1 MAPCEYPWIHRQR
14 GWFQPSGKYDNAK
27 QNFGVSSL
35 IHPLLPAFLDFQPD
49 ATAGRPVTPPDSAFE
64 SRDVT
69 GTPPPKK
76 AAVDPPSADHGLLLR
91 AFRVLIVHKSGQ
103 TSAAGSSAGGG
114 TSGGG
119 SEASGSG
126 TVGSDGRPAGSKTPS
141 GRGGARASASKKGF
155 KKQKKLTQE
164 VPSPPPPPQLSL
176 PQAQQAASAVVTAG
190 LEKMTMVQLLHA
202 AFVQF
207 RDDPAEQE
215 QQAATPPPQTVQR
228 WKRRRRRTCRP
239 PPHATDPP
247 RPAAGNALLWPG
259 MTVSQMLDLVRR
271 VTNGSCNSP
280 SRQPARRRSRGPS
293 RSGCTTTKVTAF
305 MF

>member
-1 MAPCEYPWIHRQR
+1 MEPCEYPWIHRQR
-14 GWFQPSGKYDNAK
+14 GWFQPSGEYDNAK

-35 IHPLLPAFLDFQPD
+35 IHPQLPHFLNFQSD
-49 ATAGRPVTPPDSAFE
+49 TTVTRPVTPPDSAFE
-64 SRDVT
+64 SRDGT

-91 AFRVLIVHKSGQ
+91 AFRVLIGHKSGQ
-103 TSAAGSSAGGG
+103 TSPAGSSAGGG

-126 TVGSDGRPAGSKTPS
+126 TVGSDGWPAGSKAPS
-141 GRGGARASASKKGF
+141 GRGGARASASNKGHFQKK
-155 KKQKKLTQE
+155 KKLTQE
-164 VPSPPPPPQLSL
+164 VPSPPPPPELSL

-190 LEKMTMVQLLHA
+190 LEKMTMVQLVHA

-215 QQAATPPPQTVQR
+215 QQAATPPPETV
-228 WKRRRRRTCRP
+228 
-239 PPHATDPP
+239 
-247 RPAAGNALLWPG
+247 
-259 MTVSQMLDLVRR
+259 
-271 VTNGSCNSP
+271 P
-280 SRQPARRRSRGPS
+280 SLPMSRRSRGS